1 MKTKKNGNLLVIEI
15 PKSGF
20 SEQAIANLEKLI
32 ESKAGLIKKA
42 IGTESLVVEKTEDKL
57 SFPWF
62 SADADG
68 DAVKAYVKFITALCE
83 MAKTQQRVT
92 ATAKSNEN
100 EKFAFRC
107 FLLRLGFIGDEYKA
121 ERKILLSKLTGNS
134 SYAKF
139 KKPKE
144 DEVAT
149 FSE

>member
-1 MKTKKNGNLLVIEI
+1 MKTKKNGNQLVIEI

-42 IGTESLVVEKTEDKL
+42 IGTESLEVEKTEDKL

-62 SADADG
+62 SADTDG
-68 DAVKAYVKFITALCE
+68 DAVKAYAKFITALCE

-92 ATAKSNEN
+92 ATAKDSEN

-107 FLLRLGFIGDEYKA
+107 FLLRLGFIGDEFKA
-121 ERKILLSKLTGNS
+121 ERKILLSRLTGNS
-134 SYAKF
+134 AF
-139 KKPKE
+139 KSGNGKKE
-144 DEVAT
+144 ETEACT
-149 FSE
+149 E